1 MIEKNP
7 TTSSRI
13 PVRFMDDEQ
22 GADAQHGETAPEE
35 LGRASAYEGE
45 TEMSQRTERGEEADD
60 AGGRER
66 ADEADAAGS
75 PPEAELPEN
84 REDQGTQPRRAQDS
98 SDDPDAAS
106 ESAPHR
112 TMRSGVSAEAELLAA
127 QADAQVLED
136 EVKKLKTE
144 RQELIELMARR
155 QADFENLRKRNE
167 RERTET
173 YTRVAGEVASRI
185 LPVLDNLRRA
195 VAAEASIEATESK
208 EFREFLHGVELI
220 GRQLN
225 GVLEDLGVVPVPTV
239 GHLFDPHVH
248 EAVAMEQT
256 DEYEPD
262 TITQEMQRGYRI
274 GEKLLRPA
282 MVKVA
287 TR

>member
-13 PVRFMDDEQ
+13 PVRFMDEE
-22 GADAQHGETAPEE
+22 GGNAQQGETAPEE

-45 TEMSQRTERGEEADD
+45 TEMSRRAERGEESED

-66 ADEADAAGS
+66 ADEADVAGAPRES
-75 PPEAELPEN
+75 ELPEN

-98 SDDPDAAS
+98 LDDSDAAS

-112 TMRSGVSAEAELLAA
+112 AMRSGVSAEAELLAA

-167 RERTET
+167 RERAET